1 MGRLERHGSPMKP
14 LRIPSLLLVLPLLA
28 VPVLAQAD
36 IVREFRRYYR
46 TYDDPAERVEAVRA
60 LEGTEDPGVVEVL
73 VPLLDEDEDAVV
85 ESAVHVLARFQ
96 TRPPVQALLL
106 ELAEQKDVT
115 LRVGILR
122 VLAETPYE
130 GAVEPLLE
138 CLEDRAWLVRRA
150 ALVALAATGDRA
162 VDEAVVALVDDRE
175 IAVRCAALDTLAALD
190 SERVL
195 APAGSA
201 LSDTSWRVR
210 ASAIAALGRVRRV
223 ESVRPLLE
231 RMEVEEG
238 RLLDDLG
245 RALSQLTGRSFG
257 PRAAAWRRFIDSLPP
272 EYAIPTAEEL
282 AVLRRKQAQA
292 SAQYEP
298 GGTTSFHG
306 IETPSRSILFVVDV
320 SGSME
325 HEVVEKERFRDGGYP
340 SFSRMD
346 IVKTELI
353 RTIANLD
360 PSVNFNMAAFGT
372 EVKPWKKRPV
382 PANVLNKSS
391 ARSWTQ
397 RLEPL
402 GGTSNQQLVEAGLVM
417 ASGLEEG
424 KTNTY
429 GALAWALGLD
439 GKRPE
444 DYEIEVDT
452 IYFLSDG
459 RPSHGLW
466 VDADDI
472 LREVRDANELRRTAI
487 HAIAIGDFQK
497 HFMQRLAEE
506 SGGQF
511 VDLGK

>member
-1 MGRLERHGSPMKP
+1 MKLLP
-14 LRIPSLLLVLPLLA
+14 IPSALLLLPLLA
-28 VPVLAQAD
+28 ASVFAQAD

-46 TYDDPAERVEAVRA
+46 TYEDPAERVEAVLA
-60 LEGTEDPGVVEVL
+60 LEGAEDVGVVEVL
-73 VPLLDEDEDAVV
+73 VPLLDEKEDAVV
-85 ESAVHVLARFQ
+85 EAAARVLASFR
-96 TRPPVQALLL
+96 TRPPVEALLL

-115 LRVGILR
+115 VRVGILR
-122 VLAETPYE
+122 VLAESPYE
-130 GAVEPLLE
+130 GAVEPVLE
-138 CLEDRAWLVRRA
+138 CLGDRAWLVRHA
-150 ALVALAATGDRA
+150 ALVALAAIGDRA
-162 VDEAVVALVDDRE
+162 LDEAVLPLVDDRE
-175 IAVRCAALDTLAALD
+175 IAVRCAALDALAALD

-201 LSDTSWRVR
+201 LSDASWRVR
-210 ASAIAALGRVRRV
+210 SSAIAALGRVRRV

-231 RMEVEEG
+231 RMELEEG
-238 RLLDDLG
+238 RLLEDLG

-272 EYAIPTAEEL
+272 DYAIPTDEEL
-282 AVLRRKQAQA
+282 ATLRRKQARA
-292 SAQYEP
+292 SAQYEA
-298 GGTTSFHG
+298 GGTSFGG
-306 IETPSRSILFVVDV
+306 IATPSRAILFVVDV

-325 HEVVEKERFRDGGYP
+325 HEVVEKDRFRDGGYP
-340 SFSRMD
+340 SFSRID
-346 IVKTELI
+346 IVKTELM
-353 RTIANLD
+353 RTIESLD
-360 PSVNFNMAAFGT
+360 ASVSFNMAAFGT
-372 EVKPWKKRPV
+372 DVQPWKKRLV

-391 ARSWTQ
+391 AMSWVE

-402 GGTSNQQLVEAGLVM
+402 GGTSKQRLVEAGLVQS
-417 ASGLEEG
+417 AGLEEG

-444 DYEIEVDT
+444 DYEIDVDT